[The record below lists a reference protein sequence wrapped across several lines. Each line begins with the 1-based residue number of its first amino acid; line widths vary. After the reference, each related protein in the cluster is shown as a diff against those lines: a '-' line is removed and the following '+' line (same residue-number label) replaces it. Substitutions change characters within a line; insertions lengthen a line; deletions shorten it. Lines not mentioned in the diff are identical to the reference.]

1 MAGGNAN
8 RQRRIEG
15 GNNSPRRE
23 RRKISHRSRGEGNRI
38 STSFSPFLSLPQIAF
53 QQKIARIIRGD
64 CSLVNTRASEVKVQT
79 PFDTTHFHPA
89 REERGYLREE

>member
-15 GNNSPRRE
+15 GIIPREERGEKFLTDLGGRE
-23 RRKISHRSRGEGNRI
+23 IEFPPLFPLFFLFLKSLSNRKSRGG
-38 STSFSPFLSLPQIAF
+38 
-53 QQKIARIIRGD
+53 RIIRGD
-64 CSLVNTRASEVKVQT
+64 CSLVNTRASEVKVQI

-89 REERGYLREE
+89 REDIYEE

>member
-15 GNNSPRRE
+15 ENNSPRRE
-23 RRKISHRSRGEGNRI
+23 RRKISHLGGREIEFPPLFPLFFLKSLSNRKSRGG
-38 STSFSPFLSLPQIAF
+38 
-53 QQKIARIIRGD
+53 RIIRGD

-89 REERGYLREE
+89 REDIYEE

>member
-15 GNNSPRRE
+15 GIIPREE
-23 RRKISHRSRGEGNRI
+23 RGEKFLTDLPLFFLKSLSNRKSRGG
-38 STSFSPFLSLPQIAF
+38 
-53 QQKIARIIRGD
+53 RIIRGD

-89 REERGYLREE
+89 REDIYDE

>member
-15 GNNSPRRE
+15 GIIPREERGEKFLTDLGGRE
-23 RRKISHRSRGEGNRI
+23 IEFPPLFPLFFLKSLSNRKSRGG
-38 STSFSPFLSLPQIAF
+38 
-53 QQKIARIIRGD
+53 RIIRGD